1 MNKRDFI
8 LLYPDVAKQEI
19 EFKFVMAKK
28 DVERDLLAMCNAMGT
43 GLLAYQVS
51 AKKAVA
57 FTSVKFLNFKKRMV
71 KDAVLED
78 LNGDKH
84 VVVSEEPFM
93 CGGEFCIRT
102 ECDDRTDVYACTF
115 FNPNKQ

>member
-8 LLYPDVAKQEI
+8 LLYPDVAKQEV
-19 EFKFVMAKK
+19 EFNFVMAKK
-28 DVERDLLAMCNAMGT
+28 DVEHDLLAMCDAMET

-51 AKKAVA
+51 AKRAVA

-84 VVVSEEPFM
+84 VVVSKEPFM
-93 CGGEFCIRT
+93 CCGVFCIRT
-102 ECDDRTDVYACTF
+102 ECDGRTDVYDCTL
-115 FNPNKQ
+115 FNPNK

>member
-1 MNKRDFI
+1 
-8 LLYPDVAKQEI
+8 
-19 EFKFVMAKK
+19 
-28 DVERDLLAMCNAMGT
+28 
-43 GLLAYQVS
+43 
-51 AKKAVA
+51 
-57 FTSVKFLNFKKRMV
+57 MV

-84 VVVSEEPFM
+84 VVVSEDPFM

-102 ECDDRTDVYACTF
+102 ECDGRTDVYACTF